1 MNDMRFG
8 LNFVEGTTV
17 AQSTSCPITGDYSG
31 VVPGTSGLCAKVA
44 SDCNNPDIMFYSVSS
59 CENRTHVYEGMY
71 CPSYLLFSAV
81 VLAVCFRSVYRF
93 DSIIIFKLSLI

>member
-1 MNDMRFG
+1 MSCKNRQPSIIDNNNYLVSYLYVILFG
-8 LNFVEGTTV
+8 LVEGTTV

-71 CPSYLLFSAV
+71 C
-81 VLAVCFRSVYRF
+81 
-93 DSIIIFKLSLI
+93 